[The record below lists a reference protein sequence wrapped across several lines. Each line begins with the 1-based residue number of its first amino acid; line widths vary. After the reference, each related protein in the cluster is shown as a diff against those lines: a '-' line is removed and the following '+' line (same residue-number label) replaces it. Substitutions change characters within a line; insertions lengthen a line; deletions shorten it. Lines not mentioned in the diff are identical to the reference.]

1 MASRDEY
8 EDLVHVG
15 PGTLAGRYLRL
26 FWHPVARA
34 QDLPAGRALPIKML
48 GEELTLYRGE
58 SGTPHVTAFRCA
70 HRGTQLS
77 TGWVED
83 DCIRCRYH
91 GWKYDASGQCVEQPG
106 EDPGFARKIRIR
118 SQPTREYAGLIF
130 TFFGDGEP
138 PPFRQYPDLD
148 LPGVVVVDP
157 PETLPCSFWN
167 RMDNDTAHLAWTHRS
182 TATRMNQL
190 YYLEP
195 KTEQFEETDY
205 GYTSRTIAGGRDPQA
220 THFFMPNSM
229 QFRIRSRARGYTDR
243 ELFDTKFVWMMPVDD
258 ETYTAFDVTRTPLTG
273 EAAAEYAAR
282 RRAEQES
289 EAEVR
294 FDVAEDIL
302 AGRLTIEAMPDE
314 VSHYNG
320 FAIEDYVT
328 QVGQGRIA
336 DRVNERLGRTDA
348 RVIFKRRL
356 WLRELRA
363 LEEGRPLKDW
373 RIPTEP
379 IFG

>member
-1 MASRDEY
+1 
-8 EDLVHVG
+8 
-15 PGTLAGRYLRL
+15 
-26 FWHPVARA
+26 
-34 QDLPAGRALPIKML
+34 
-48 GEELTLYRGE
+48 
-58 SGTPHVTAFRCA
+58 
-70 HRGTQLS
+70 
-77 TGWVED
+77 
-83 DCIRCRYH
+83 
-91 GWKYDASGQCVEQPG
+91 
-106 EDPGFARKIRIR
+106 
-118 SQPTREYAGLIF
+118 
-130 TFFGDGEP
+130 
-138 PPFRQYPDLD
+138 
-148 LPGVVVVDP
+148 
-157 PETLPCSFWN
+157 
-167 RMDNDTAHLAWTHRS
+167 MDNDTAHLPWTHRS

-195 KTEQFEETDY
+195 KTEQFEETEY
-205 GYTSRTIAGGRDPQA
+205 GYVSHTRAEGRDPGA
-220 THFFMPNSM
+220 THSFMPNSM
-229 QFRIRSRARGYTDR
+229 EFRIRSRARGYTDR

-273 EAAAEYAAR
+273 EAAVEYAAR
-282 RRAEQES
+282 RRAEQEA

-302 AGRLTIEAMPDE
+302 AGRLTIEEMSDE

-336 DRVNERLGRTDA
+336 DRVTERLGRTDA
-348 RVIFKRRL
+348 RVIFKRRI

-373 RIPTEP
+373 RIPSEP